1 MSLDRRQRAR
11 RIAESLLPS
20 GVAQTLIAS
29 PFTIRYLTGCDID
42 AGERLNLIFLN
53 GDGQMHWLIHSLY
66 SHAAAEGVEQIVYGD
81 GEDALGLAAS
91 LLMPGRVGIE
101 HALPAGILLALMQR
115 RPDVVPID
123 ATMSIQRIRMIK
135 DDAELALLRQSSAGN
150 VRALERSLKNFDPR
164 MSEMAFSRF
173 LLDQYDQEAMY
184 TQWSPLVGYGPGSA
198 EPHHR
203 PGKRIIRQGDA
214 IVIDTGADYQGYAS
228 DMTRTVFFRQAS
240 GEQQRVYDVVLEA
253 NLAAIDAVRP
263 GMSLDELDRIARKV
277 IESAGYGPYFT
288 HRLGHGIGVEG
299 HEFPFLGSGDDIMAE
314 KNMCFSIEPGVYLPG
329 KFGVRIEDLVIVTD
343 SGAEVITQMDK
354 RLTIIS

>member
-11 RIAESLLPS
+11 RIAENLRPS
-20 GVAQTLIAS
+20 GVAQTIIAS
-29 PFTIRYLTGCDID
+29 PFTIRYLTGCDVD
-42 AGERLNLIFLN
+42 VGERLNLIFLN
-53 GDGQMHWLIHSLY
+53 GDGQMRWLIPSLY
-66 SHAAAEGVEQIVYGD
+66 SQVAAEGVEQIVYDD
-81 GEDALGLAAS
+81 GKDALGLAAS
-91 LLMPGRVGIE
+91 LLKPGRVGIE
-101 HALPAGILLALMQR
+101 HALPAGILLALMRR
-115 RPDVVPID
+115 RPDVAPVD
-123 ATMSIQRIRMIK
+123 ATASIQRTRMIK

-150 VRALERSLKNFDPR
+150 VRALERALKGFNPS
-164 MSEMAFSRF
+164 MSERAFSSF
-173 LLDQYDQEAMY
+173 LLDQYAQESMS
-184 TQWSPLVGYGPGSA
+184 TQGIPLVGYGPGSA

-203 PGKRIIRQGDA
+203 PGMRTARQDDA

-240 GEQQRVYDVVLEA
+240 DEQRRVYEVVLEA

-263 GMSLDELDRIARKV
+263 GRSLDELDRIARKV

-299 HEFPFLGSGDDIMAE
+299 HEFPFLGSSDDIMAE
-314 KNMCFSIEPGVYLPG
+314 KNMCFSIEPGIYLPE

-343 SGAEVITQMDK
+343 SGVEVITQMDK